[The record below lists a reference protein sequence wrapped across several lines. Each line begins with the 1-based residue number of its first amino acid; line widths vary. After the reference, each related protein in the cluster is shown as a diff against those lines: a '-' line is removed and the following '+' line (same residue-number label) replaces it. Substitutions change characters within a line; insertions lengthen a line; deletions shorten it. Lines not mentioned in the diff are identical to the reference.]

1 MQIELS
7 RLDILDLIGLIY
19 IWILHIYEKSMKR
32 YLIVFNLFSVLH
44 KEIITN
50 ILVYTVNEIG
60 W

>member
-19 IWILHIYEKSMKR
+19 IWILHIYEKSMKQ